1 MVGIVMFSLRG
12 GLCGVAGLWI
22 ATLVVASAEADQA
35 RTLQWED
42 LLPEALYDAEVRAV
56 ALQERMNQLA
66 PEVKEAYWRVANERL
81 VRDKLASGLIT
92 EEELSDRDR
101 QLLADKPGEVNPDA
115 VAFWDEVDST
125 RDEMEGLDG
134 VVDDRN
140 NGHLVRIPGYAL
152 PLEFEGTAV
161 SEFLLVPYVGA
172 CIHSPPPPL
181 NQIVF
186 IKVSEPFASKGLF
199 TPVWVEGVLN
209 ATLGTHELSLVD
221 GRAPIDVG
229 YRIEG
234 AVVAPYEEEF

>member
-1 MVGIVMFSLRG
+1 MVGTVRFSLRN
-12 GLCGVAGLWI
+12 GLRGVASLWLAI
-22 ATLVVASAEADQA
+22 LVVASAEADQA

-42 LLPEALYDAEVRAV
+42 LLPAALYDVEVRAV
-56 ALQERMNQLA
+56 ALEQRMKQLA
-66 PEVKEAYWRVANERL
+66 PQAVEAYWRVADERL

-92 EEELSDRDR
+92 EEELSDWDS
-101 QLLADKPGEVNPDA
+101 QLLADKPSEVNPDA

-125 RDEMEGLDG
+125 RDEMDALDG

-140 NGHLVRIPGYAL
+140 NGQLVRIPGYAL
-152 PLEFEGTAV
+152 PLEFDGTAV
-161 SEFLLVPYVGA
+161 SEFLLVPTVGA
-172 CIHSPPPPL
+172 CIHTPPPPP

-199 TPVWVEGVLN
+199 TPVWVEGVLS
-209 ATLGTHELSLVD
+209 ATPGSHELSLVD

-234 AVVAPYEEEF
+234 ATVAPYEEES

>member
-1 MVGIVMFSLRG
+1 
-12 GLCGVAGLWI
+12 
-22 ATLVVASAEADQA
+22 
-35 RTLQWED
+35 
-42 LLPEALYDAEVRAV
+42 
-56 ALQERMNQLA
+56 MNQLA
-66 PEVKEAYWRVANERL
+66 PEAMEAYWRVANERL

-101 QLLADKPGEVNPDA
+101 QLLADKPGEENPDA

-125 RDEMEGLDG
+125 RDELEGLDG

-172 CIHSPPPPL
+172 CIHSPPPPP

-209 ATLGTHELSLVD
+209 ATRGSHELSLVD

-234 AVVAPYEEEF
+234 AVVAPYEEES